1 MKRSDLFVF
10 PINPWR
16 NTCSMLHA
24 HRKRN
29 VYSRIHI
36 SDVCILI
43 CQINFVRA
51 KILVFVILFRIHMKI
66 FSQQQPGKHDMS
78 AYCWVISKDN
88 HVWVGKT
95 NKD

>member
-1 MKRSDLFVF
+1 
-10 PINPWR
+10 
-16 NTCSMLHA
+16 MLHA
-24 HRKRN
+24 HGKRN
-29 VYSRIHI
+29 VCSRIHI

-66 FSQQQPGKHDMS
+66 FSQQQPGIHDMS
-78 AYCWVISKDN
+78 AYCWVVSKDN